1 MANYVQHN
9 SIDLLLGDIA
19 DSDEMHV
26 CESLPANY
34 AAVAGVTLGVVS
46 MTIGDGNDYTLA
58 AADGGNG
65 RKVIIAAK
73 TITAT
78 GTGTGTHLV
87 LVDTVDTELRVANEI
102 SNVSMTDTESKDFA
116 SWDIPITY

>member
-65 RKVIIAAK
+65 RKVVVAAK
-73 TITAT
+73 SITAT
-78 GTGTGTHLV
+78 ADGTGTHLV
-87 LVDTVDTELRVANEI
+87 LVDTVDTKLRVANEI
-102 SNVSMTDTESKDFA
+102 SNVSMTVDESKNFA